1 MEILIEQIDNPRFI
15 VESST
20 NASKEMFING
30 IFMQAEIKN
39 RNQRVYPYNEIKRAT
54 DHINGIIKENN
65 GLFGELDHPDNLSI
79 NPQNISHVILEMR
92 MEGNDAY
99 GKAKLINT
107 PSGLIAQ
114 ELFKTGV
121 KVGVSSRG
129 AGNVNEGVVSD
140 YIATT
145 IDIVINPSAMGATP
159 TAIMEGVERA
169 KNGNRIMSLS
179 EALVHDDSAQKYFKR
194 EILKWLSDS
203 NFAKR

>member
-15 VESST
+15 VESSA
-20 NASKEMFING
+20 NAAKEMFING

-39 RNQRVYPYNEIKRAT
+39 RNQRVYPYSEIKRAS
-54 DHINGIIKENN
+54 DHINSIIKENN

-79 NPQNISHVILEMR
+79 DPKNISHVIVEMR

-99 GKAKLINT
+99 GKAKLLNT

-114 ELFKTGV
+114 ELFKSGV

-159 TAIMEGVERA
+159 SAIMESVERA
-169 KNGNRIMSLS
+169 KNGNRIMTLS
-179 EALVHDDSAQKYFKR
+179 EALVNDDSAQKYFKR
-194 EILKWLSDS
+194 EILKWLSEGQ
-203 NFAKR
+203 FTKR